1 MPYKDDISNYYQ
13 IPEDASPAGVVD
25 VEVELVDFATGQTLI
40 DANSEELLTSTIEET
55 LVLSTSTNC
64 TPIVVTN
71 DSSYAVNVD
80 PVNRES
86 SEVEVSLLGIPR
98 SETAKVLFDTVN
110 IYDINPKE
118 FVSGPVHAG
127 YKYYYDPVDYTF
139 EGDFGYYARH
149 LSAESAIQVY
159 VYPPKK
165 SFTYPFDDG
174 TGRFPGNYGDGSMVF
189 TFASKRAFRY
199 QPGRV
204 TGFTMGV
211 RMSTQS
217 NYEDE
222 VIQWGCKNDYGDGY
236 YFQLERGT
244 DLYIIRTSPGLG
256 TLKVAR
262 DDWNGDKLLVGEGR
276 TGWGLDPA
284 KVTMYKIEFSWYGA
298 VGASFL
304 AYVPDG
310 VGEGRWVKLHR
321 VLAENQFTQPSL
333 RSAYMK
339 LFTQVYTTAGA
350 TSAAFINLY
359 GSSVYIDGGDDG
371 TLTMGSTG
379 QSELRGIDANGRS
392 ILGLQMK
399 SEINGVNN
407 QKIAFPS
414 SLGVY
419 SSVAARFDLVFQ
431 GNEYY
436 TGEHYYYG
444 NGTNLSRANS
454 SAISVVQRNPTRL
467 EIRPLGLEF
476 PDLSNELNGSTDYLS
491 GRRVKV
497 IGAGIFNTHVTTING
512 TRTQITVDR
521 PIPVGTTSIRLAR
534 LDAYAVASGVI
545 ASGVTNGTIFF
556 SHGSGQWRL
565 GALTSATVSNDD
577 AVWFASKY
585 AQLSYDK
592 FGEII
597 GEQSLPFEPYRQ
609 ASFDITFPS
618 GTANCVL
625 TFRDTFNSTV
635 ASRTFSGI
643 TNPWPIS
650 LVAELMPNCSMG
662 DVVVAG
668 GTASGLTMPGS
679 GFTQAI
685 THWTT
690 ISGLTENSS
699 SAGGAT
705 YIANK
710 FEALSSD
717 PLSGV
722 LVDKQGYR
730 VLKSPQR
737 VGTYFVQAEE
747 SKQFD
752 LTGLFRPEK
761 MFLTGRYEIGNGAL
775 FVMATARNASGVA
788 TATLDWGEQ

>member
-1 MPYKDDISNYYQ
+1 VPYKDDIANYYQ
-13 IPEDASPAGVVD
+13 IPEDASPAGLTD
-25 VEVELVDFATGQTLI
+25 VETELVDFATGQSLI
-40 DANSEELLTSTIEET
+40 DVISEETLTSTIEET
-55 LVLSTSTNC
+55 LVLSTSTDC

-71 DSSYAVNVD
+71 DSDYAVNVD
-80 PVNRES
+80 PVNRQA

-118 FVSGPVHAG
+118 FITGPAYAG

-139 EGDFGYYARH
+139 DEDFGYYARH
-149 LSAESAIQVY
+149 LPAESAIQLY
-159 VYPPKK
+159 VYPPEK
-165 SFTYPFDDG
+165 SFTYPSDDG
-174 TGRFPGNYGDGSMVF
+174 SGRFPGNYGDGSM
-189 TFASKRAFRY
+189 TLTLASKRAFRY

-222 VIQWGCKNDYGDGY
+222 VIQWGCTNDYGDGY

-262 DDWNGDKLLVGEGR
+262 DNWNGDKLLVGEGR

-310 VGEGRWVKLHR
+310 VGEGRWVRLHR
-321 VLAENQFTQPSL
+321 IFAENQFTQPSL

-379 QSELRGIDANGRS
+379 QSELKNIDATGRS

-399 SEINGVNN
+399 SNINGVNN
-407 QKIAFPS
+407 QKVAFPVG
-414 SLGVY
+414 LGVY

-436 TGEHYYYG
+436 AGEHYYYG
-444 NGTNLSRANS
+444 NGTSLSRANS
-454 SAISVVQRNPTRL
+454 SAISVTRRASNRL
-467 EIRPLGLEF
+467 EIALGQEF
-476 PDLSNELNGSTDYLS
+476 PDLSNELNGTTDYLS
-491 GRRVKV
+491 GRRVRV
-497 IGAGIFNTHVTTING
+497 VGAGIFNTHVIAING
-512 TRTQITVDR
+512 TRTQITTDR
-521 PIPVGTTSIRLAR
+521 PIPAGTTSIRLAR
-534 LDAYAVASGVI
+534 FDAYAVASGVI
-545 ASGVTNGTIFF
+545 ASGVTSGTVFF

-565 GALTSATVSNDD
+565 GALTSSAVSNDD

-592 FGEII
+592 LGQIV
-597 GEQSLPFEPYRQ
+597 GDKLLPDEPYRQ
-609 ASFDITFPS
+609 ASFSITFPS

-625 TFRDTFNSTV
+625 TFRDVFNRTV
-635 ASRTFSGI
+635 ASRTLSGT

-650 LVAELMPNCSMG
+650 LVAELTPNCSMS

-668 GTASGLTMPGS
+668 GTASGLTVPGS

-685 THWTT
+685 TQWTT
-690 ISGLTENSS
+690 ISGLTQDSS

-705 YIANK
+705 YVANK

-737 VGTYFVQAEE
+737 VGTYFVQAGE

-761 MFLTGRYEIGNGAL
+761 MFLTGRYDSGNGAL
-775 FVMATARNASGVA
+775 FVMATARNASGVVA
-788 TATLDWGEQ
+788 ATLDWGEQ